1 MRKEG
6 IVISSDH
13 AGFELK
19 EDIKS
24 FLVELGYEVE
34 DVGTFSGTT
43 SVDYPDYTLQ
53 AAQKVS
59 AGKYSR
65 AILFCGTGLG
75 TCIAANKVP
84 GIRAAVCH
92 DTFTAGLSR
101 AHNNTNALVLA
112 GWLTGKR
119 LAREIVTIWLNTPFS
134 EDRHVQRLAKI
145 KAIETQARLGRG
157 KVYDVS
163 HTIYSGMLVWPT
175 DPPVAIEPGK
185 SIAKGGSS
193 NVSVLSLSSHSG
205 THIDAPRH
213 YIEGAAGVDAI
224 SAGTLMGQARVFQFD
239 TLLTRIDRQVLA
251 GLDIHGQTRIL
262 FKTRNSA
269 LWQTGKFTKDYAYL
283 TEDGAR
289 YLVEEGVKLVGAD
302 YLSIEEFDNKKRS
315 AHHTLLKDG
324 VVIVE
329 GLDLSDVPAGDYELL
344 CLPLKINDGD
354 GAPVRAFLR
363 EL

>member
-34 DVGTFSGTT
+34 DVGTFSGAT
-43 SVDYPDYTLQ
+43 SVDYADYTLQ

-59 AGKYSR
+59 VGKYSR
-65 AILFCGTGLG
+65 AILFCGTGIG

-84 GIRAAVCH
+84 GIRAALCH

-134 EDRHVQRLAKI
+134 EGRHVQRLEKV
-145 KAIETQARLGRG
+145 KAIETHARLGRG

-163 HTIYSGMLVWPT
+163 HTIHSGMLVWPT
-175 DPPVAIEPGK
+175 DPTVTIEPVK
-185 SIAKGGSS
+185 SLANGGSS
-193 NVSVLSLSSHSG
+193 NVSRLSISSHSG
-205 THIDAPRH
+205 THIDAPHH

-224 SAGTLMGQARVFQFD
+224 PAGILMGQARVFHFD
-239 TLLTRIDRQVLA
+239 ALLTRIDRQVLA

-262 FKTRNSA
+262 LKTRNSA

-289 YLVEEGVKLVGAD
+289 YLVEEGVKLVGTD

-315 AHHTLLKDG
+315 AHHTLLEGG

-329 GLDLSDVPAGDYELL
+329 GLDLSDVPEGDYELL
-344 CLPLKINDGD
+344 CLPLKIKDGD